1 MIIFLQRTGLFLPAL
16 LLFSLSRAEAAED
29 AASTRSVA
37 KMLDPLVTF
46 FSANPW
52 VQGAAVILIT
62 FTIAS
67 FVTWILFKLLRRLF
81 SSARFNIDEHVI
93 LMLRPP
99 IYYTLLAAGI
109 YAGIELMP
117 LSERLDLLVGRIIR
131 TIGALVW
138 VVFFMRLATMTLQ
151 RLADLSY
158 THTFIQHRT
167 LSLFDN
173 AAKILIFGVG
183 IYAFFVIWKI
193 DMTAWLA
200 SAGIVGIAVGFA
212 AKDTLSN
219 LFSGVFILADAPY
232 KIGDYVVLDRGD
244 RGKVMNIGLRST
256 RILTRDDI
264 EITIPNSIIGNST
277 IVNQSGGHH
286 TKMRL
291 RVKIGVAYGSDIDA
305 VRSILME
312 IAHNE
317 DKVCPVPEPRVRFR
331 TFGASSLDFE
341 LLAWID
347 NPELRGLVMDKLN
360 DAIYKAFAA
369 KGVEIPY
376 AKQDVYIRELPP
388 GLRHSE
394 NEASEEEDSGG
405 VRGLVG

>member
-1 MIIFLQRTGLFLPAL
+1 MIDFLQKTGLFLSVLLIFAL
-16 LLFSLSRAEAAED
+16 SPAEAAEE
-29 AASTRSVA
+29 ASPVRSITTL
-37 KMLDPLVTF
+37 LDPLVTV

-62 FTIAS
+62 FTAAS

-99 IYYTLLAAGI
+99 IYYTLLAAGV
-109 YAGIELMP
+109 YAGIDLMP
-117 LSERLDLLVGRIIR
+117 LSERLDLMTGRSIR
-131 TIGALVW
+131 TVGALVW
-138 VVFFMRLATMTLQ
+138 VVFFMRLASLSLR

-167 LSLFDN
+167 FSLFDN

-200 SAGIVGIAVGFA
+200 SAGIIGIAVGFA

-232 KIGDYVVLDRGD
+232 KVGDYVVLDHGD

-277 IVNQSGGHH
+277 IINQSGGHH
-286 TKMRL
+286 VKMRL

-312 IAHNE
+312 IAYNE
-317 DKVCPVPEPRVRFR
+317 EAVCPQPEPRVRFR
-331 TFGASSLDFE
+331 SFGASSLDFE

-347 NPELRGLVMDKLN
+347 NPELRGLAMDKLN
-360 DAIYKAFAA
+360 DAIYKRFAA
-369 KGVEIPY
+369 EKVEIPY
-376 AKQDVYIRELPP
+376 AKQDLYIRELPP
-388 GLRHSE
+388 ALRHSWGKTTQE
-394 NEASEEEDSGG
+394 GDGEEGRPSN
-405 VRGLVG
+405 

>member
-1 MIIFLQRTGLFLPAL
+1 MTRTPQRMAILLSVLCFPA
-16 LLFSLSRAEAAED
+16 LSRAEAAED
-29 AASTRSVA
+29 ASVA
-37 KMLDPLVTF
+37 ESVVKLLDLLVTF
-46 FSANPW
+46 FSSNLW

-62 FTIAS
+62 ITAAS
-67 FVTWILFKLLRRLF
+67 FVTWILFKFLRRLF

-109 YAGIELMP
+109 YTGIDLMP
-117 LSERLDLLVGRIIR
+117 LSERPDLLAGKSIR
-131 TIGALVW
+131 TVGALVW
-138 VVFFMRLATMTLQ
+138 IVFFIRLASLTLK

-158 THTFIQHRT
+158 THAFIQHRT

-173 AAKILIFGVG
+173 AAKIVIFGVG

-232 KIGDYVVLDRGD
+232 KVGDYVVLDRGD

-286 TKMRL
+286 LKMRL
-291 RVKIGVAYGSDIDA
+291 RVKIGVAYGTDIDA
-305 VRSILME
+305 VRSILTE
-312 IAHNE
+312 IALAE
-317 DKVCPVPEPRVRFR
+317 ETVCSHPEPRVRFR
-331 TFGASSLDFE
+331 TFGGSSLDFE
-341 LLAWID
+341 LLVWID
-347 NPELRGLVMDKLN
+347 NPELRGLAMDKLN
-360 DAIYKAFAA
+360 DAIYKRFAVE
-369 KGVEIPY
+369 KVEIPY
-376 AKQDVYIRELPP
+376 AKQDIYLRELPATP
-388 GLRHSE
+388 LFSRNQSSGEPSD
-394 NEASEEEDSGG
+394 ED
-405 VRGLVG
+405 RGKAD

>member
-341 LLAWID
+341 LLACID

-369 KGVEIPY
+369 SGVEIPY